1 MADGDLL
8 EISPWPWRL
17 KLLSAREFHKRLDG
31 PEGNDR
37 DLIDLDL
44 GFHVWKRGE
53 KIRLAYIDAPELKGD
68 HAVEG
73 RVLRATFLRGLVLN
87 KKVIIQTIKTSS
99 GSDKQEKYGRYL
111 GVIWLDGVN
120 VNDLLVSKRY
130 AVRWED

>member
-1 MADGDLL
+1 M
-8 EISPWPWRL
+8 
-17 KLLSAREFHKRLDG
+17 LSAREFHKRLDG

-73 RVLRATFLRGLVLN
+73 KSAGDFLRGLVLN
-87 KKVIIQTIKTSS
+87 KKVIIQTIKN
-99 GSDKQEKYGRYL
+99 
-111 GVIWLDGVN
+111 I
-120 VNDLLVSKRY
+120 KRQ
-130 AVRWED
+130 